1 MTLRQAINKDVLP
14 GDWHIPAG
22 TILLLS
28 MGAMMR
34 YDDVIL
40 VVSVFLLGERGKVW
54 TNSLKNLWHVSA
66 CERLNTIS
74 SPVSACSTTCSAI

>member
-14 GDWHIPAG
+14 GDWYIPAG

-34 YDDVIL
+34 YDGVIFVSSAPHVHPGKVSKYVCL
-40 VVSVFLLGERGKVW
+40 CVVSQNRPTPFPGW
-54 TNSLKNLWHVSA
+54 MS
-66 CERLNTIS
+66 
-74 SPVSACSTTCSAI
+74 